1 MLDPNQF
8 EWLTFDCYGTLVDWE
23 SGICDALSKVATR
36 HGVHKSNPEL
46 LTLFSTIEPRIQS
59 APGYLTYREV
69 LRRVMVNIGTEL
81 RLQFSDEELFSLP
94 ESMSNW
100 PVFPD
105 AEQALNTLKNRYK
118 LAVISNVDD
127 DLFASSAKA
136 LNVDFDLVVTAQQ
149 VQRYKPDLRNFE
161 FASALMAVENHNWLH
176 VAESLYHDIGP
187 ANQLGIKS
195 VWVNRPNR
203 GGGTRHTNAVPDMT
217 ITDLTTLAQMLCMN

>member
-1 MLDPNQF
+1 MLDPIQF

-23 SGICDALSKVATR
+23 SGICDAVSKVLTR
-36 HGVHKSNPEL
+36 HGEHKSNPEL

-69 LRRVMVNIGTEL
+69 LRRVMDNIGTEL
-81 RLQFSDEELFSLP
+81 RLQFSDEELSSLP

-105 AEQALNTLKNRYK
+105 AEQALNTLKTRYK

-149 VQRYKPDLRNFE
+149 VQSYKPDLRNFE
-161 FASALMAVENHNWLH
+161 FASALMAVENHNWLR

>member
-23 SGICDALSKVATR
+23 SGICDAVSKVATR

-69 LRRVMVNIGTEL
+69 LRRVMANIGTEL
-81 RLQFSDEELFSLP
+81 RLQFSDEELSSLP

-105 AEQALNTLKNRYK
+105 AEQALNTLKTRYK

-149 VQRYKPDLRNFE
+149 VQSYKPDLRNFE

>member
-59 APGYLTYREV
+59 PHGYLTYREV
-69 LRRVMVNIGTEL
+69 LRRVMANIGTEL

-105 AEQALNTLKNRYK
+105 AEQALNTLKTRYK

-136 LNVDFDLVVTAQQ
+136 LNIDFDLVVTAQQ
-149 VQRYKPDLRNFE
+149 VQSYKPDLRNFE

>member
-23 SGICDALSKVATR
+23 SGICDAVSKVATR

-59 APGYLTYREV
+59 PPGYLTYREV
-69 LRRVMVNIGTEL
+69 LRRVMANIGTEL
-81 RLQFSDEELFSLP
+81 RLQFSDEELSSLP

-100 PVFPD
+100 PVFLD
-105 AEQALNTLKNRYK
+105 AEQALNTLKTRYK

-149 VQRYKPDLRNFE
+149 VQSYKPDLRNFE

>member
-1 MLDPNQF
+1 MAHVRLLRNTCR
-8 EWLTFDCYGTLVDWE
+8 L
-23 SGICDALSKVATR
+23 GIRNLRRRIKSRNTSRRAQIKPRATNSLLNHR
-36 HGVHKSNPEL
+36 TTNPE
-46 LTLFSTIEPRIQS
+46 P
-59 APGYLTYREV
+59 PGYLTYREV
-69 LRRVMVNIGTEL
+69 LRRVIANIGTEL
-81 RLQFSDEELFSLP
+81 RLQFSDEDLSSLP

-105 AEQALNTLKNRYK
+105 AEQALNTLKTRYK

-149 VQRYKPDLRNFE
+149 VQSYKSDLRNFE

-176 VAESLYHDIGP
+176 VAVSLYHDIGP

-217 ITDLTTLAQMLCMN
+217 ITDLTTLAQMLRMN